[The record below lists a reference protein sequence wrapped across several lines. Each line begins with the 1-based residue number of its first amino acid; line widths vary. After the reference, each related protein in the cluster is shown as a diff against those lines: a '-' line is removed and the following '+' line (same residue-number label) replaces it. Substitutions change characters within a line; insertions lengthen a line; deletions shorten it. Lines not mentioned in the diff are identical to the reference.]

1 MLIKIDG
8 PSSIEDEKQNKAI
21 VNLKERINKKKNE
34 LDSLNKQIDEYNS
47 LQEELSN
54 IEVKKDDDKKYLDKL
69 IKRIG

>member
-8 PSSIEDEKQNKAI
+8 PSSIEDEKQNEAI

-34 LDSLNKQIDEYNS
+34 LDFLNKQIDEYNS

-54 IEVKKDDDKKYLDKL
+54 LEVEIADAKKYLDEL